1 MEATALW
8 IVLGFRDSRVQG
20 LQGFVSDIKYT
31 RYTLICVC
39 RYIYIYICISLSLRM
54 WIWSMC
60 SSLILDSLGP
70 LGVKLVQHTVVVN
83 SRKQQSHGLGFRVL
97 GFRV

>member
-20 LQGFVSDIKYT
+20 LQGFVSDITYT

-39 RYIYIYICISLSLRM
+39 RYIYMYLSLSLPYVDLEYVQFIDTRF
-54 WIWSMC
+54 SGAPGSKTSAAHSC
-60 SSLILDSLGP
+60 S
-70 LGVKLVQHTVVVN
+70 
-83 SRKQQSHGLGFRVL
+83 
-97 GFRV
+97 

>member
-20 LQGFVSDIKYT
+20 LQGFVSDITYT

-39 RYIYIYICISLSLRM
+39 RYIYICISLSLSRM

-60 SSLILDSLGP
+60 SSLILDSLGL

-83 SRKQQSHGLGFRVL
+83 SRKQQSHGLGFGVL